1 MTAID
6 FRPTLLLPGAHAQ
19 TIAQSLVPGPA
30 VPGPSRAVDVP
41 VAEGTR
47 IRLLL
52 TRPDAPPRGTLVLVH
67 GLSGSADSGYMR
79 RTAAQA
85 LARGWAVARMNL
97 RNCGGTESMS
107 RTLYN
112 AGQAGDAGA
121 ALAALHADRA
131 PRPFGLLGFSLG
143 GNIALRYAGLS
154 GEACLA
160 DAVVGINPPVDLAQ
174 CIDAM
179 ERPGNALYHL
189 YFTLGLLAH
198 LRRIRRLREVP
209 GPAATL
215 RRVRGV
221 RAFDDAFTAPD
232 AGFAGASAYYR
243 ESGAGSVL
251 SGLRRPALILSAK
264 DDPFVPVSMF
274 APYAGR
280 IPSLR
285 AVHPSAGGHCGYW
298 ASRAPR
304 FWAAAAALAY
314 FDEALS
320 RA

>member
-1 MTAID
+1 MTATD
-6 FRPTLLLPGAHAQ
+6 FRPSFLLPGAHAQ
-19 TIAQSLVPGPA
+19 TIAQSLLPGPA
-30 VPGPSRAVDVP
+30 VPGPSRTIDVP

-47 IRLLL
+47 IRMVL
-52 TRPDAPPRGTLVLVH
+52 TRPVARPRGTLLLVH
-67 GLSGSADSGYMR
+67 GLSGSAESGYMK

-85 LARGWAVARMNL
+85 LAHGWAVARMNL
-97 RNCGGTESMS
+97 RNCGGTEALS

-112 AGQAGDAGA
+112 AGQSDDAGA
-121 ALAALHADRA
+121 ALAALDAERS

-143 GNIALRYAGLS
+143 GNLALRYGGLS
-154 GEACLA
+154 GEDCLA
-160 DAVVGINPPVDLAQ
+160 DAIVGVNPPVDLGR

-179 ERPGNALYHL
+179 ERPGNAPYHL

-198 LRRIRRLREVP
+198 IRRIRRFREVP
-209 GPAATL
+209 GPGATL
-215 RRVRGV
+215 RSIRGV
-221 RAFDDAFTAPD
+221 RAFDEAFTAPD
-232 AGFAGASAYYR
+232 AGFAGASHYYG
-243 ESGAGSVL
+243 ESGAGRFL

-274 APYAGR
+274 APYDGK

-285 AVHPSAGGHCGYW
+285 ALHPSAGGHCGYW
-298 ASRAPR
+298 ARRAPR

-320 RA
+320 RS